1 MPNKSRSLQHTMSSA
16 GFQEVALQNRAAI
29 GIISPTS
36 TERQPVSVQLLDGRK
51 ASIPVHQV
59 AVLSEIPNVIYVN
72 PLTSYPSGAFNGSE
86 TFLDFEVPQQVH
98 VLTGLN
104 VRFTLGFDNSGAALA
119 PTPYWCSRIETYA
132 GKDLIST
139 QYPESVYNDS
149 IAWRDIQ
156 NRREWADPLNFTA
169 DLDSVEP
176 LNLQL
181 PYLNRGDVYPNPNF
195 GSTQNGNANASQDF
209 YLPLTNCLTQA
220 RVFCAGFVVPF
231 RIRLYLQPR
240 ITLNFAP
247 DPETG
252 IVATTVSTVNG
263 NHVWTPTPGGG
274 WIPSTVVT
282 GVNEPVTANTSVTYP
297 GGGAITLQ
305 QIQLV
310 VSEQA
315 MAQVNFEQK
324 MRVHRNGNVLYKVVI
339 ADRYQNPFQT
349 LSPGQSQNTQ
359 LKAFKSLSAGIVT
372 TLLPQAAFNTPEMAQ
387 LRLPIANLQLLDQMG
402 RKLSEVIPDA
412 LFRRFIF
419 PKHIASDYGTYQP
432 QYLLPFSSDFGET
445 AKNAVN
451 LGYMQLT
458 TLEQLVITA
467 APAYEIWSQ
476 TQIGNWSNVMLN
488 IHAYNY
494 AAINCTGGVPAV
506 TYT

>member
-1 MPNKSRSLQHTMSSA
+1 MSSA

-36 TERQPVSVQLLDGRK
+36 TERQPVTVQMLDGRK
-51 ASIPVHQV
+51 ASVPVHQV
-59 AVLSEIPNVIYVN
+59 AVLSEIPNIVYVN

-86 TFLDFEVPQQVH
+86 TFLDFEIPQQIH

-169 DLDSVEP
+169 DLDSVPP
-176 LNLQL
+176 LLNQL
-181 PYLNRGDVYPNPNF
+181 PYQNRGNVYPDPLY
-195 GSTQNGNANASQDF
+195 GSTQNGNASGSQDF

-220 RVFCAGFVVPF
+220 RIFCAGFVVPF
-231 RIRLYLQPR
+231 RVRLYLQPR

-247 DPETG
+247 DAANGLVNTFGG
-252 IVATTVSTVNG
+252 I
-263 NHVWTPTPGGG
+263 
-274 WIPSTVVT
+274 
-282 GVNEPVTANTSVTYP
+282 PVVTYP
-297 GGGAITLQ
+297 GNGLIASSISTGAPNGCGGGVINLM

-324 MRVHRNGNVLYKVVI
+324 MRVHRNGNVLYKCVI

-349 LSPGQSQNTQ
+349 LSPGNSFNTQ

-387 LRLPIANLQLLDQMG
+387 IRFPIANLQLLDQMG
-402 RKLSEVIPDA
+402 RKLSEVIPDTI
-412 LFRRFIF
+412 FRRFIF
-419 PKHIASDYGTYQP
+419 PKHIASDYGTYQA

-467 APAYEIWSQ
+467 APAYNLW
-476 TQIGNWSNVMLN
+476 TQDSEQNWLNVMLN

>member
-1 MPNKSRSLQHTMSSA
+1 MSSA

-36 TERQPVSVQLLDGRK
+36 TERQPVSVQMLDGRK
-51 ASIPVHQV
+51 ASVPVHQV
-59 AVLSEIPNVIYVN
+59 AVLSEIPNIIYVN

-86 TFLDFEVPQQVH
+86 TFLDFEIPQQIH

-104 VRFTLGFDNSGAALA
+104 VRFTLGFDSSGAALA

-169 DLDSVEP
+169 DLDSAPP
-176 LNLQL
+176 LKLQL
-181 PYLNRGDVYPNPNF
+181 PYQNRGNVYPDSTY
-195 GSTQNGNANASQDF
+195 GSTQNGNASASQDF

-220 RVFCAGFVVPF
+220 RIFCAGFVVPF
-231 RIRLYLQPR
+231 RVRLYLQPR
-240 ITLNFAP
+240 ITLNYAP
-247 DPETG
+247 HVETGKVNVNGSGVPYTLSNGGVANDPEDPAWVGFIPSAQSVGGTLE
-252 IVATTVSTVNG
+252 
-263 NHVWTPTPGGG
+263 GGG
-274 WIPSTVVT
+274 VIS
-282 GVNEPVTANTSVTYP
+282 
-297 GGGAITLQ
+297 LQ

-324 MRVHRNGNVLYKVVI
+324 MRVHRNGNVLYKCVI

-349 LSPGQSQNTQ
+349 LSAGQSQNTQ

-372 TLLPQAAFNTPEMAQ
+372 TLLPQSAFNTPEQAQ
-387 LRLPIANLQLLDQMG
+387 MRLPIANLQLLDQMG
-402 RKLSEVIPDA
+402 RKLSEVIPDTI
-412 LFRRFIF
+412 FRRFVF

-467 APAYEIWSQ
+467 ASSYDYYTLEPKELD
-476 TQIGNWSNVMLN
+476 NWTNVMLN

>member
-1 MPNKSRSLQHTMSSA
+1 MSSA

-36 TERQPVSVQLLDGRK
+36 TERQPVSVQMLDGRK
-51 ASIPVHQV
+51 ASVPVHQV
-59 AVLSEIPNVIYVN
+59 AVLSEIPNIIYVN

-98 VLTGLN
+98 VLTGVN

-169 DLDSVEP
+169 DLDSSPP

-181 PYLNRGDVYPNPNF
+181 PYQNRGNIYPDPQY
-195 GSTQNGNANASQDF
+195 GSTQNGTASLAQDF

-220 RVFCAGFVVPF
+220 RIFCAGFVVPF

-240 ITLNFAP
+240 ITLTYAP
-247 DPETG
+247 NPATGLVNLLSPAVPYTLANGGQSTDPTQG
-252 IVATTVSTVNG
+252 TWVGFTPSSISNGTTTFL
-263 NHVWTPTPGGG
+263 GGG
-274 WIPSTVVT
+274 
-282 GVNEPVTANTSVTYP
+282 G
-297 GGGAITLQ
+297 ITLQ

-324 MRVHRNGNVLYKVVI
+324 MRVHRNGNVLYKCI
-339 ADRYQNPFQT
+339 LADRYQNPYQT
-349 LSPGQSQNTQ
+349 LTPGNSYNTQ

-372 TLLPQAAFNTPEMAQ
+372 TLLPQAAFNTPEFSQ
-387 LRLPIANLQLLDQMG
+387 IRLPIANLQLLDQMG
-402 RKLSEVIPDA
+402 RKLSEVIPDTI
-412 LFRRFIF
+412 FRRFVF
-419 PKHIASDYGTYQP
+419 PKHIASDYGTYQA

-467 APAYEIWSQ
+467 AASYDYWTEAATNQQ
-476 TQIGNWSNVMLN
+476 TGWQNVMLN

>member
-1 MPNKSRSLQHTMSSA
+1 MSSA

-36 TERQPVSVQLLDGRK
+36 TERQPVSVQMLDGRK
-51 ASIPVHQV
+51 ASVPVHQV

-86 TFLDFEVPQQVH
+86 TFLDFEIPQQVH
-98 VLTGLN
+98 VLTGIN

-169 DLDSVEP
+169 DLDSVPP
-176 LNLQL
+176 LALQL
-181 PYLNRGDVYPNPNF
+181 PYQNRGNVYPDPKF
-195 GSTQNGNANASQDF
+195 GSTQNGNSSSNQDF

-220 RVFCAGFVVPF
+220 RIFCAGFVVPF
-231 RIRLYLQPR
+231 RVRLYLQPR

-247 DPETG
+247 DPTTG
-252 IVATTVSTVNG
+252 LVAVDGSGV
-263 NHVWTPTPGGG
+263 PTPGGG
-274 WIPSTVVT
+274 WVTSSTGQT
-282 GVNEPVTANTSVTYP
+282 
-297 GGGAITLQ
+297 GGGVISLQ

-324 MRVHRNGNVLYKVVI
+324 MRVHRNGNVLYKCI
-339 ADRYQNPFQT
+339 LADRYQNPYQT
-349 LSPGQSQNTQ
+349 LSPGNSYNTQ

-372 TLLPQAAFNTPEMAQ
+372 TLLPQAAFNTPEQAQ

-402 RKLSEVIPDA
+402 RKLSEVIPDTI
-412 LFRRFIF
+412 FRRFIF
-419 PKHIASDYGTYQP
+419 PKHIASDYGTYQA

-458 TLEQLVITA
+458 TLEQLVITS
-467 APAYEIWSQ
+467 APAYNIYTEASEA
-476 TQIGNWSNVMLN
+476 NWVNVMLN

>member
-1 MPNKSRSLQHTMSSA
+1 MSSA

-36 TERQPVSVQLLDGRK
+36 TERQPVSVQMLDGRK
-51 ASIPVHQV
+51 ASVPVHQV
-59 AVLSEIPNVIYVN
+59 AVLSEIPNIVYVN

-86 TFLDFEVPQQVH
+86 TFLDFEIPQQIH

-104 VRFTLGFDNSGAALA
+104 VRFTLGFDTNGAALA

-169 DLDSVEP
+169 DLDTQPRDAAGIENQV
-176 LNLQL
+176 
-181 PYLNRGDVYPNPNF
+181 PYLNRGNVYPDPNF
-195 GSTQNGNANASQDF
+195 GSTQNGNQSSNQDF

-220 RVFCAGFVVPF
+220 RIFCAGFVVPF

-240 ITLNFAP
+240 ITLNYAP
-247 DPETG
+247 DPTTG
-252 IVATTVSTVNG
+252 KFNIDASGNPIAFGNPGVTQAQAGLIASSTLQ
-263 NHVWTPTPGGG
+263 PGGG
-274 WIPSTVVT
+274 VV
-282 GVNEPVTANTSVTYP
+282 S
-297 GGGAITLQ
+297 LQ

-324 MRVHRNGNVLYKVVI
+324 MRVHRNGNVLYKCVI
-339 ADRYQNPFQT
+339 ADRYQNPFQS
-349 LSPGQSQNTQ
+349 LGAGQSQNTQ

-387 LRLPIANLQLLDQMG
+387 IRLPIANLQLLDQMG
-402 RKLSEVIPDA
+402 RKLSEVIPDT

-419 PKHIASDYGTYQP
+419 PKHIASDYGTYQA

-467 APAYEIWSQ
+467 APTYNIWDWTYEQSGLSTSSWL
-476 TQIGNWSNVMLN
+476 NVMLN

>member
-1 MPNKSRSLQHTMSSA
+1 MSSNS
-16 GFQEVALQNRAAI
+16 FQEVALQNRAAI
-29 GIISPTS
+29 GLISPTS
-36 TERQPVSVQLLDGRK
+36 TERQPVQVKLLDGRQ

-86 TFLDFEVPQQVH
+86 TFLDFEIPQQVH

-104 VRFTLGFDNSGAALA
+104 VRFTLGFDASGAALA

-156 NRREWADPLNFTA
+156 NRREWADPLNFTC
-169 DLDSVEP
+169 DLDTNP
-176 LNLQL
+176 TDGLALQV
-181 PYLNRGDVYPNPNF
+181 PYINRGNVYPNTLY
-195 GSTQNGNANASQDF
+195 GSTQNGNASGSQDF
-209 YLPLTNCLTQA
+209 YLPLSNVLTQA
-220 RVFCAGFVVPF
+220 RVFAAGFVVPF
-231 RIRLYLQPR
+231 RVRLYLQPR

-247 DPETG
+247 NPVTG
-252 IVATTVSTVNG
+252 LVAVDGGGV
-263 NHVWTPTPGGG
+263 PTPGSG
-274 WIPSTVVT
+274 WI
-282 GVNEPVTANTSVTYP
+282 TSYNSSGAGSLV
-297 GGGAITLQ
+297 GGGRINLQ

-324 MRVHRNGNVLYKVVI
+324 MRVHRNGNVLYKCVV

-349 LSPGQSQNTQ
+349 MNAGQSLNTQ
-359 LKAFKSLSAGIVT
+359 LKAFKSLCAGIVT
-372 TLLPQAAFNTPEMAQ
+372 TLLPQSAFNTPEEAQ
-387 LRLPIANLQLLDQMG
+387 YRLPIANVQLLDQMG
-402 RKLSEVIPDA
+402 RKLTEVIPDVIS
-412 LFRRFIF
+412 RRFIF
-419 PKHIASDYGTYQP
+419 NKHIASDYSVYQA
-432 QYLLPFSSDFGET
+432 QYILPFSSDFGET
-445 AKNAVN
+445 VKNGVV
-451 LGYMQLT
+451 LGYLQLT
-458 TLEQLVITA
+458 TLEQLVITGA
-467 APAYEIWSQ
+467 AAYNYYSARQPAGFGSGASLGW
-476 TQIGNWSNVMLN
+476 TNVMLN

-494 AAINCTGGVPAV
+494 AAINCTGGVPGV

>member
-1 MPNKSRSLQHTMSSA
+1 MSSA

-36 TERQPVSVQLLDGRK
+36 TERQPVSVQMLDGRK
-51 ASIPVHQV
+51 ASVPVHQV

-86 TFLDFEVPQQVH
+86 TFLDFEIPQQVH
-98 VLTGLN
+98 VLTGIN
-104 VRFTLGFDNSGAALA
+104 VRFTLGFDTSGAALA

-169 DLDSVEP
+169 DLDSVQP
-176 LNLQL
+176 LALQL
-181 PYLNRGDVYPNPNF
+181 PYLNRGNVYPDPRF
-195 GSTQNGNANASQDF
+195 GSTQNGNVALAQDF

-220 RVFCAGFVVPF
+220 RIFCAGFVVPF

-240 ITLNFAP
+240 ITLRFAP
-247 DPETG
+247 NPATG
-252 IVATTVSTVNG
+252 LYTG
-263 NHVWTPTPGGG
+263 
-274 WIPSTVVT
+274 VT
-282 GVNEPVTANTSVTYP
+282 GGNTPADGTGLIAPPANPSQTGLGS
-297 GGGAITLQ
+297 INLQ

-324 MRVHRNGNVLYKVVI
+324 MRVHRNGNVLYKCVL

-349 LSPGQSQNTQ
+349 LNPGGQYNTQ
-359 LKAFKSLSAGIVT
+359 LKAFKSLSAGIIT
-372 TLLPQAAFNTPEMAQ
+372 TLLPQSAFNTPEQAQ
-387 LRLPIANLQLLDQMG
+387 IRLPISNLQLLDQMG
-402 RKLSEVIPDA
+402 RKLSEILPDTI
-412 LFRRFIF
+412 FRRFIF
-419 PKHIASDYGTYQP
+419 PKHIASDYTTYQP
-432 QYLLPFSSDFGET
+432 QYILPFSSDFGET

-458 TLEQLVITA
+458 TLEQLVITP
-467 APAYEIWSQ
+467 APAFYPYSGDSISASV
-476 TQIGNWSNVMLN
+476 GWSNVMLN

>member
-1 MPNKSRSLQHTMSSA
+1 MSSA

-36 TERQPVSVQLLDGRK
+36 TERQPVSVQMLDGRK
-51 ASIPVHQV
+51 ASVPVHQV
-59 AVLSEIPNVIYVN
+59 AVLSEIPNIIYVN

-169 DLDSVEP
+169 DLDSSPP

-181 PYLNRGDVYPNPNF
+181 PYQNRGNVYPDPKF
-195 GSTQNGNANASQDF
+195 GSTQNGNASASQDF

-220 RVFCAGFVVPF
+220 RIFCAGFVVPF
-231 RIRLYLQPR
+231 RVRLYLQPR

-247 DPETG
+247 DPTTG
-252 IVATTVSTVNG
+252 LVAVTGGVPN
-263 NHVWTPTPGGG
+263 PGGG
-274 WIPSTVVT
+274 WI
-282 GVNEPVTANTSVTYP
+282 TSSDGTHT
-297 GGGAITLQ
+297 GGGVINLQ

-324 MRVHRNGNVLYKVVI
+324 MRVHRNGNVLYKCII
-339 ADRYQNPFQT
+339 ADRYQNPYQT
-349 LSPGQSQNTQ
+349 LTPGGNFNTQ

-387 LRLPIANLQLLDQMG
+387 NRFPIANLQLLDQMG
-402 RKLSEVIPDA
+402 RKLSEVIPDTI
-412 LFRRFIF
+412 FRRFIF
-419 PKHIASDYGTYQP
+419 PKHIASDYGTYQA

-467 APAYEIWSQ
+467 APAYNIW
-476 TQIGNWSNVMLN
+476 TEAPEGTWTNVMLN

>member
-1 MPNKSRSLQHTMSSA
+1 MSSA

-36 TERQPVSVQLLDGRK
+36 TERQPVSVQMLDGRK
-51 ASIPVHQV
+51 ASVPVHQV
-59 AVLSEIPNVIYVN
+59 AVLSEIPNIVYVN

-86 TFLDFEVPQQVH
+86 TFLDFEIPQQIH

-104 VRFTLGFDNSGAALA
+104 VRFTLGFDTSGAALA

-169 DLDSVEP
+169 DLDSVPP
-176 LNLQL
+176 LALQL
-181 PYLNRGDVYPNPNF
+181 PYQNRGNVYPDPKF
-195 GSTQNGNANASQDF
+195 GSTQNGNASGSQDF

-220 RVFCAGFVVPF
+220 RIFCAGFVVPF
-231 RIRLYLQPR
+231 RVRLYLQPR

-247 DPETG
+247 APETG
-252 IVATTVSTVNG
+252 LVAVVDG
-263 NHVWTPTPGGG
+263 VPTPGGG
-274 WIPSTVVT
+274 LIASSTGQVGR
-282 GVNEPVTANTSVTYP
+282 GVIS
-297 GGGAITLQ
+297 LQ

-324 MRVHRNGNVLYKVVI
+324 MRVHRNGNVLYKCVI

-372 TLLPQAAFNTPEMAQ
+372 TLLPQAAFNTPEMSQ
-387 LRLPIANLQLLDQMG
+387 IRFPIANLQLLDQMG
-402 RKLSEVIPDA
+402 RKLSEVIPDTI
-412 LFRRFIF
+412 FRRFIF
-419 PKHIASDYGTYQP
+419 PKHIASDYGTYQA

-467 APAYEIWSQ
+467 APSYNLWTEATEA
-476 TQIGNWSNVMLN
+476 NWTNVMLN

>member
-1 MPNKSRSLQHTMSSA
+1 MSSA

-36 TERQPVSVQLLDGRK
+36 TERQPVTVQMLDGRK
-51 ASIPVHQV
+51 ASVPVHQV
-59 AVLSEIPNVIYVN
+59 AVLSEIPNIVYVN

-86 TFLDFEVPQQVH
+86 TFLDFEIPQQIH

-169 DLDSVEP
+169 DLDSSPP
-176 LNLQL
+176 LALQL
-181 PYLNRGDVYPNPNF
+181 PYQNRGNVYPDPKY
-195 GSTQNGNANASQDF
+195 GSTQNGNASGSQDF

-220 RVFCAGFVVPF
+220 RIFCAGFVVPF
-231 RIRLYLQPR
+231 RVRLYLQPR

-247 DPETG
+247 D
-252 IVATTVSTVNG
+252 VSTGLVN
-263 NHVWTPTPGGG
+263 TFGG
-274 WIPSTVVT
+274 IPV
-282 GVNEPVTANTSVTYP
+282 VTYP
-297 GGGAITLQ
+297 GNGLIASSISTGEPNGCGGGVINLM

-324 MRVHRNGNVLYKVVI
+324 MRVHRNGNVLYKCVL

-349 LSPGQSQNTQ
+349 LSPGNSYNTQ

-387 LRLPIANLQLLDQMG
+387 IRFPIANLQLLDQMG
-402 RKLSEVIPDA
+402 RKLSEVIPDTI
-412 LFRRFIF
+412 FRRFIF
-419 PKHIASDYGTYQP
+419 PKHIASDYGTYQA

-467 APAYEIWSQ
+467 APSYNLWTEDAVD
-476 TQIGNWSNVMLN
+476 NWLNVMLN

>member
-1 MPNKSRSLQHTMSSA
+1 MSSA

-36 TERQPVSVQLLDGRK
+36 TERQPVSIQMLDGRK
-51 ASIPVHQV
+51 ASVPVHQV

-72 PLTSYPSGAFNGSE
+72 PLTAYPSGAFNGSE

-104 VRFTLGFDNSGAALA
+104 VRFTLSFDASGAALA

-169 DLDSVEP
+169 DLDSVPP

-181 PYLNRGDVYPNPNF
+181 PYQNRGNVYPDPQY
-195 GSTQNGNANASQDF
+195 GGTQTGPSSSSQDF

-220 RVFCAGFVVPF
+220 RIFCAGFVVPF

-247 DPETG
+247 DISNGLVALNPATSQPYSVALG
-252 IVATTVSTVNG
+252 DAPALCNLIPSSLAATTNPGMT
-263 NHVWTPTPGGG
+263 GGG
-274 WIPSTVVT
+274 RV
-282 GVNEPVTANTSVTYP
+282 G
-297 GGGAITLQ
+297 LQ
-305 QIQLV
+305 SIQLV

-324 MRVHRNGNVLYKVVI
+324 MRVHRNGNVLYKCVI
-339 ADRYQNPFQT
+339 ADRYQNPFQN
-349 LSPGQSQNTQ
+349 LPAGQQQNTQ

-372 TLLPQAAFNTPEMAQ
+372 TLLPQAAFTTPEMAQ
-387 LRLPIANLQLLDQMG
+387 LRLPITNLQLLDQMG
-402 RKLSEVIPDA
+402 RKLSEVIPDTI
-412 LFRRFIF
+412 FRRFIF
-419 PKHIASDYGTYQP
+419 PKHIASDYGTYQA
-432 QYLLPFSSDFGET
+432 QYLIPFSSDFGET

-458 TLEQLVITA
+458 TLEQLVMVA
-467 APAYEIWSQ
+467 APPYNIWDESQ
-476 TQIGNWSNVMLN
+476 TGISNSQWTNVMLN

>member
-1 MPNKSRSLQHTMSSA
+1 MSSA

-59 AVLSEIPNVIYVN
+59 AVLSEIPNLVYVN

-86 TFLDFEVPQQVH
+86 TFLDFEIPQQIH

-104 VRFTLGFDNSGAALA
+104 VRFTLGFDPSGAALA

-169 DLDSVEP
+169 DLDSAPP
-176 LNLQL
+176 LALQL
-181 PYLNRGDVYPNPNF
+181 PYQNRGDVYPNPKF
-195 GSTQNGNANASQDF
+195 GSTQNGNAGASQDF

-240 ITLNFAP
+240 ITLNYAP
-247 DPETG
+247 SPLTG
-252 IVATTVSTVNG
+252 IVTTIQTTDSAG
-263 NHVWTPTPGGG
+263 NHVWTPDTTNPTTRG
-274 WIPSTVVT
+274 WIPSTVT
-282 GVNEPVTANTSVTYP
+282 TKVNEPNASVPNVTTTYV
-297 GGGAITLQ
+297 GGGVVTLQ

-324 MRVHRNGNVLYKVVI
+324 MRVHRNGNVLYKVI
-339 ADRYQNPFQT
+339 LADRYQNPFQT
-349 LSPGQSQNTQ
+349 LNPGQSQNTQ

-458 TLEQLVITA
+458 TLEQLVITG
-467 APAYEIWSQ
+467 APAYDVWSQ
-476 TQIGNWSNVMLN
+476 VEIANWTNVMLN